1 MFRIQRS
8 LPILVVALTIASTAC
23 ASGGYY
29 RYPTGARTRAVD
41 DRAYSRGYDEG
52 RDRGEA
58 DARRN
63 RSFDY
68 RRHDVYRDADEG
80 YRGGDRNAYR
90 SLFRQGFAA
99 GYDDGFRRYARS
111 GSGYPGQRY
120 PGNAAPNYPP
130 NYPAPNYPVNRA
142 SPAAQN
148 GYRDGYAQGRDDAR
162 DRDRYDP
169 VRASRYR
176 EGDHDYNSRYG
187 PREDYKRQYRTAFE
201 QGYEQGYREVRR

>member
-1 MFRIQRS
+1 MFRIVRT
-8 LPILVVALTIASTAC
+8 LPILVVSLALASTAC

-29 RYPTGARTRAVD
+29 PYPTTSVRPVN
-41 DRAYSRGYDEG
+41 DRAYARGYDEG
-52 RDRGEA
+52 RERGEG

-63 RSFDY
+63 RPFDY

-99 GYDDGFRRYARS
+99 GYDEGFRRFARS
-111 GSGYPGQRY
+111 ESGYPGRRY
-120 PGNAAPNYPP
+120 PGTAAPNYPG
-130 NYPAPNYPVNRA
+130 NYPAPNYPVTRV

-148 GYRDGYAQGRDDAR
+148 GYRDGLAQGRDDAH

-187 PREDYKRQYRTAFE
+187 PREDYKRQYRAAFE
-201 QGYEQGYREVRR
+201 QGYEQGYREYRR